1 MSTLATFETN
11 ATNDKFASY
20 ALRDYQIDAVNKT
33 VDAFNTDKLARVLIT
48 QPTGSGKTLT
58 VAAVLN
64 DQRIIDTLKRDA
76 TRPFRVVF
84 RCHMKRLATQAK
96 RLFEQEPRFVSVEK
110 FGEHSD
116 PSLIE
121 VVYVSLSKK
130 ITDEF
135 DLMVIDEA
143 HHEACSGSQS
153 AYTTM
158 GFYPMVGITATPERS
173 DKLLIKFNHVISGL
187 TRRDAV
193 QRQFICDA
201 DINTIVDTSGKL
213 DKVPLMREIVDN
225 FVGEMR
231 QTIVFMRTLDE
242 CVQVADYLCQKGY
255 QAVAVTGDYEG
266 ACLDKLLDDFSD
278 GAVQFLVSSRKLG
291 EGIDCANVS
300 DVIIAKR
307 VGSYT
312 DLNQHIGR
320 ASRPD
325 NSDCRVWELIDPLSG
340 NNLDSTQV
348 VGRPKS
354 HRLIYKR
361 AGEWHTIQKTLPQ
374 VA

>member
-1 MSTLATFETN
+1 MSALTT
-11 ATNDKFASY
+11 FASY
-20 ALRDYQIDAVNKT
+20 TLRDYQIDAVNKT
-33 VDAFNTDKLARVLIT
+33 VDAFKSDKLARVLIT

-58 VAAVLN
+58 VAAVLG

-76 TRPFRVVF
+76 SRPFRVVF

-96 RLFEQEPRFVSVEK
+96 RLFEQDPRFVSVER
-110 FGEHSD
+110 FGENSN
-116 PSLIE
+116 PSRIE

-130 ITDEF
+130 INDEF

-143 HHEACSGSQS
+143 HHEACNGSQTAYS
-153 AYTTM
+153 AM
-158 GFYPMVGITATPERS
+158 GLYPMIGITATPERS

-187 TRRDAV
+187 TRHDAV
-193 QRQFICDA
+193 QKQYICDA

-225 FVGEMR
+225 FVSEMR

-242 CVQVADYLCQKGY
+242 CSKLANYLRDKGY
-255 QAVAVTGDYEG
+255 RAVAVTGDFEG
-266 ACLDKLLDDFSD
+266 AALDKLLDDFSA

-325 NSDCRVWELIDPLSG
+325 NEECRVWELIDPLSG
-340 NNLDSTQV
+340 NNLDSTEV

-361 AGEWHTIQKTLPQ
+361 AGEWHTIKKSLPQ